1 MIKQLKWLYFRYT
14 SNRELAR
21 QLGREM
27 FAPDGRWL
35 GSVDGQTLI
44 GTRLKVTGKTV
55 ANAVKLHC
63 GHSQVE
69 VSCDQLVGEDTIET
83 AGTRTFT
90 ADIPYSL
97 SPVIVSIFADGMQRD
112 FTLRAIPTFR
122 RRIGQARCALTLAGR
137 LVWASPLIWRWWKA
151 PGMVSTVQIKAK
163 LGIIDTR
170 NIPIVDLNQL
180 GRQDNGRDLTNNDE
194 KIIIIVP
201 VYNNLDLVKKVLR
214 RILRYTDLPAHLLI
228 VEDSSPE
235 EEIRP
240 YLLDWVDGQ
249 DDDVTLILNE
259 NNLGFVGSVNKAF
272 EVVKGL
278 EGNVVLLN
286 ADALVPEGWA
296 SRLLAPIARD
306 PRVATVTP
314 MSNDAEI
321 FSIPQLCC
329 RTELASEGLADAIDR
344 AARNHVK
351 AGLAKTAPTGV
362 GFCMAINRRFLDA
375 VPGFD
380 PIFGRGYGEEVDW
393 CQKTRQLGGKH
404 VVEPGLFVEHR
415 GSASFGSEA
424 KRELVQKHNT
434 IISKRYP
441 NYDQEVQEFASNDPI
456 ATARMCLAL
465 AWASL
470 TTSDPLCVYLGH
482 SMGGG
487 AEIFLQQKLDS
498 HVAEDRAAVVIRV
511 GGVSRF
517 VIELYHQGGVS
528 SLQCDDI
535 SEIKSV
541 FSATTACRFIYS
553 CGVGDSDPLGL
564 PKDLCFLCREGQ
576 DTLEVLVHDF
586 FMVSPS
592 YCLLDDQDKFRGVP
606 SAKSCDHLDPLLVKW
621 QESWGTL
628 LRSSDQITVFS
639 HSSRKMLLQAYPNI
653 EERITVRPHRLP
665 TDVPSIRSTD
675 QDRCVVGVLG
685 NIGPQKGAQVIADM
699 SALLVEDER
708 LVVLGELAPSFRL
721 RARGHVHGG
730 YQIRHIEAL
739 VKKYGITCWVVPSI
753 WPETFSFVTHEALST
768 SMPVVTFDLGAQAEA
783 ARQQPNGHVVPFD
796 PDLNLA
802 ELMLRRVRQLVGT

>member
-1 MIKQLKWLYFRYT
+1 MLT
-14 SNRELAR
+14 
-21 QLGREM
+21 
-27 FAPDGRWL
+27 PDGRWL
-35 GSVDGQTLI
+35 GSVDSQTLI

-55 ANAVKLHC
+55 ANTVKLQC

-69 VSCDQLVGEDTIET
+69 VACDRPAGEGTTEAAD
-83 AGTRTFT
+83 TRTFT

-97 SPVIVSIFADGMQRD
+97 SPVVVSVVSDDMQQN
-112 FTLRAIPTFR
+112 FTLKTIPTFR
-122 RRIGQARCALTLAGR
+122 RRVGQARCAMTLAGR
-137 LVWASPLIWRWWKA
+137 IVWASPLIWRWWRA
-151 PGMVSTVQIKAK
+151 PGGISTVQIKAK
-163 LGIIDTR
+163 LGIFDVR
-170 NIPIVDLNQL
+170 NIPIIDLNQL
-180 GRQDNGRDLTNNDE
+180 CQNEDCGDTVVQSE
-194 KIIIIVP
+194 KIIIIIP
-201 VYNNLDLVKKVLR
+201 IYNNLDLVKDVLQ
-214 RILRYTDLPAHLLI
+214 RIRQHTDLSWHLVI

-235 EEIRP
+235 EAIRP
-240 YLLDWVDGQ
+240 YLLDWVDSQ
-249 DDDVTLILNE
+249 DDNITLILNE
-259 NNLGFVGSVNKAF
+259 TNLGFVGSVNKAF
-272 EVVKGL
+272 EVARGF
-278 EGNVVLLN
+278 EGHVVLLN
-286 ADALVPEGWA
+286 ADALVPQDWA
-296 SRLLAPIARD
+296 SRLLAPLVRD
-306 PRVATVTP
+306 PQVATVTP
-314 MSNDAEI
+314 ISNDAEI

-329 RTELASEGLADAIDR
+329 RTELAGDGFVDAIDR

-351 AGLAKTAPTGV
+351 AGLAETAPTGV
-362 GFCMAINRRFLDA
+362 GFCMAINRRFLDE

-415 GSASFGSEA
+415 GGASFGYDA
-424 KRELVQKHNT
+424 KRELVQKNNS
-434 IISKRYP
+434 IISQRYP
-441 NYDQEVQEFASNDPI
+441 HYDQEVQEFASKDPI

-465 AWASL
+465 AWANL
-470 TTSDPLCVYLGH
+470 TTSDPLRVYLGH

-487 AEIFLQQKLDS
+487 AEIFLQERLGS
-498 HVAEDRAAVVIRV
+498 HVAEDGAAVVIRV

-517 VIELYHQGGVS
+517 VIELYHAGGVS

-541 FSATTACRFIYS
+541 FAATTACRLIYS

-592 YCLLDDQDKFRGVP
+592 YCLLDDQNRFRGVP
-606 SAKSCDHLDPLLVKW
+606 SVSSGARLDPQIQKW
-621 QESWGTL
+621 QENWGAL

-639 HSSRKMLLQAYPNI
+639 HSSRRMLLQAYPNI
-653 EERITVRPHRLP
+653 EEQIAVTPHRLP
-665 TDVPSIRSTD
+665 TDVPSIEATD
-675 QDRCVVGVLG
+675 QDNCVIGILG
-685 NIGPQKGAQVIADM
+685 NIGPQKGAQVVADM

-796 PDLNLA
+796 PDANLA
-802 ELMLRRVRQLVGT
+802 EVMLAKVRQLVGT